1 MPKPEKLIPHLQALC
16 YDPAAERSY
25 EMMSGGFMWSDELP
39 PSDVYFDPHDGDYA
53 LRFLL
58 GYRASLIRGRP
69 DEGLRPVWDAV
80 LAACP
85 NWPGFRSERCSV
97 SLAAELEK
105 EGKASMRHL
114 ERISRVLDKA
124 GGGDETD

>member
-1 MPKPEKLIPHLQALC
+1 MPNPEKLIPHLRALR
-16 YDPAAERSY
+16 YDPAAVRGY

-39 PSDVYFDPHDGDYA
+39 ASDQYSDPHDGDYA
-53 LRFLL
+53 LRFLF

-85 NWPGFRSERCSV
+85 SWPGFRSERCSV
-97 SLAAELEK
+97 SLAAEL
-105 EGKASMRHL
+105 GKDRKTGMRHL
-114 ERISRVLDKA
+114 ERISRVLNKA
-124 GGGDETD
+124 GGPDDMA